1 MIWQIYKVFFTYH
14 FTRSLSFVAAAKFS
28 LFTFHFSLKIANFAN
43 SFAKLQ
49 CTRQFKEKQA
59 FLLHCS
65 RFFVTLA
72 SPKLLHLG
80 KAQINLA
87 FHSTFRNFANKNKTF
102 YNTTMLQ
109 IRCKNNNM
117 TKSFPEG
124 TSLLDVYQE
133 FADDIKLPYPVV
145 SAKVNN
151 ASQGLKFRLY
161 QNRDVEFL
169 DAREGSGHRVYVR
182 SLCFVLYKA
191 TQDLFPGSKLFIEH
205 TISRGYYCNFK
216 KKGYEPMV
224 EGDVEKIRE
233 RMQEIINLDMP
244 FRRNEA
250 TTEEALRVFAERG
263 LTDKV
268 KLLESSGQIYSD
280 YYMLGDTADYY
291 YGPLV
296 PSAGYLTVWG
306 LETYHDG
313 MLLRVP
319 DWNNPTQLAEK
330 VDMPKT
336 YEMFA
341 EKTKWDIIMRLSN
354 AGDVNKAILKGHASE
369 LIQVSEALQ
378 EKKIVQIAEEIDRR
392 FHDEENPV
400 RMVLITGPSSS
411 GKTTFCKRLSV
422 QLLACGLRP
431 LSFST
436 DDYFVNRLDTPKLP
450 NGDYDFD
457 NIETVE
463 YHLLEDHLLRLM
475 KGERVEIP
483 EYNFVTGKR
492 EWNGKK
498 LKLAGDTVLI
508 IEGIHALNPLL
519 TKKIP
524 DSLKYKIYIS
534 ALTSISLDD
543 HNWIPVRD
551 NRLLRRIIRD
561 YNKGAYTA
569 QQTIAQWK
577 NVCEAEDQWIFPFQE
592 TADAMFNS
600 ALNIE
605 FAVLRTHAEIILAS
619 VPKNCDEYAEAHR
632 LLKFLRY
639 FIPISDKEIPPTS
652 IMREFVGGSSFKYPR

>member
-1 MIWQIYKVFFTYH
+1 
-14 FTRSLSFVAAAKFS
+14 
-28 LFTFHFSLKIANFAN
+28 
-43 SFAKLQ
+43 
-49 CTRQFKEKQA
+49 
-59 FLLHCS
+59 
-65 RFFVTLA
+65 
-72 SPKLLHLG
+72 
-80 KAQINLA
+80 
-87 FHSTFRNFANKNKTF
+87 
-102 YNTTMLQ
+102 MLQ
-109 IRCKNNNM
+109 IRCKNNNT
-117 TKSFPEG
+117 TKSFAEG
-124 TSLLDVYQE
+124 SSLLDVYQE
-133 FADDIKLPYPVV
+133 FADEIKLPYPVV

-169 DAREGSGHRVYVR
+169 DAREGSGHRCYVR

-191 TQDLFPGSKLFIEH
+191 TQDLFSGSKLFIEH
-205 TISRGYYCNFK
+205 SISRGYYCNFRPTPSSAR
-216 KKGYEPMV
+216 GEGRQVTDEMV
-224 EGDVEKIRE
+224 ERIKE
-233 RMQEIINLDMP
+233 RMQEIIDLDMP

-250 TTEEALRVFAERG
+250 TTEETIRVFAERG
-263 LTDKV
+263 FSDKV
-268 KLLESSGQIYSD
+268 KLLETSGQIYSD

-296 PSAGYLTVWG
+296 PSAGYLKVWG
-306 LETYHDG
+306 LERYGDG
-313 MLLRVP
+313 LLLRVP
-319 DWNNPTQLAEK
+319 DWNDPSRLAEK

-341 EKTKWDIIMRLSN
+341 EKTRWDIIMRLSN
-354 AGDVNKAILKGHASE
+354 AGDVNKAIMRGHASE

-378 EKKIVQIAEEIDRR
+378 EKKIVQIAEDIARR
-392 FHDEENPV
+392 V
-400 RMVLITGPSSS
+400 RGERAEQQDDSLATLHASPSTPIKLVLITGPSSS

-436 DDYFVNRLDTPKLP
+436 DDYFVNRVDTPKLP

-457 NIETVE
+457 NIETVD
-463 YHLLEDHLLRLM
+463 YHLLEDHLMRLM
-475 KGERVEIP
+475 KGERVEVP
-483 EYNFVTGKR
+483 EYNFTTGKR

-498 LKLAGDTVLI
+498 LKLSADSVLI

-519 TKKIP
+519 TKKID

-561 YNKGAYTA
+561 YNKGAFTA

-577 NVCEAEDQWIFPFQE
+577 NVCEAEDKWIFPFQE
-592 TADAMFNS
+592 TADVMFNS

-619 VPKNCDEYAEAHR
+619 VPKNCPEYSEAHR
-632 LLKFLRY
+632 LLKFIHFFL
-639 FIPISDKEIPPTS
+639 PVSDKEIPPTS
-652 IMREFVGGSSFKYPR
+652 IMREFVGGSSFKY

>member
-1 MIWQIYKVFFTYH
+1 
-14 FTRSLSFVAAAKFS
+14 
-28 LFTFHFSLKIANFAN
+28 
-43 SFAKLQ
+43 
-49 CTRQFKEKQA
+49 
-59 FLLHCS
+59 
-65 RFFVTLA
+65 
-72 SPKLLHLG
+72 
-80 KAQINLA
+80 
-87 FHSTFRNFANKNKTF
+87 
-102 YNTTMLQ
+102 MLQ
-109 IRCKNNNM
+109 IRCKNNNV

-124 TSLLDVYQE
+124 CSLLDVYQE
-133 FADDIKLPYPVV
+133 FADEINLPYPVV

-182 SLCFVLYKA
+182 SLSFLLYKA
-191 TQDLFPGSKLFIEH
+191 TQDVFPGSKLFIEH
-205 TISRGYYCNFK
+205 TISRGYYCNFRK
-216 KKGYEPMV
+216 RNGEKVSED
-224 EGDVEKIRE
+224 DVEQLRQ
-233 RMQEIINLDMP
+233 RMQEIVNLDMP
-244 FRRNEA
+244 FRRHEA
-250 TTEEALRVFAERG
+250 TNEEAIRVFSERG
-263 LTDKV
+263 FADKV
-268 KLLESSGQIYSD
+268 KLLETSGQIYSD
-280 YYMLGDTADYY
+280 YYTLGDTADYY

-319 DWNNPTQLAEK
+319 DWHNPTVLAEK

-336 YEMFA
+336 YEMFR
-341 EKTKWDIIMRLSN
+341 EKTRWDIIMRLSN
-354 AGDVNKAILKGHASE
+354 AGDVNRAVQRGYASE

-378 EKKIVQIAEEIDRR
+378 EKRIVQIAEDIDRR
-392 FHDEENPV
+392 FHAEENPI
-400 RMVLITGPSSS
+400 RIVLITGPSSS
-411 GKTTFCKRLSV
+411 GKTTFCKRLSI

-436 DDYFVNRLDTPKLP
+436 DDYFVNRVDTPKLP
-450 NGDYDFD
+450 SGDYDFD

-463 YHLLEDHLLRLM
+463 YALLEDHLIRLM
-475 KGERVEIP
+475 AGERVEIP
-483 EYNFVTGKR
+483 EYNFVSGKR

-498 LKLAGDTVLI
+498 LKLSNDTVLI

-519 TKKIP
+519 TKKI
-524 DSLKYKIYIS
+524 DDTLKYKIYIS

-569 QQTIAQWK
+569 RETIAQWP
-577 NVCEAEDQWIFPFQE
+577 NVCAAEDKWIFPFQE

-605 FAVLRTHAEIILAS
+605 FAVLRTHAELILS
-619 VPKNCDEYAEAHR
+619 QVPKNCPEYAEAHR
-632 LLKFLRY
+632 LLKFIHY
-639 FIPISDKEIPPTS
+639 FLPVSDKEIPPTS
-652 IMREFVGGSSFKYPR
+652 IMREFVGGSSFKY

>member
-1 MIWQIYKVFFTYH
+1 M
-14 FTRSLSFVAAAKFS
+14 
-28 LFTFHFSLKIANFAN
+28 
-43 SFAKLQ
+43 
-49 CTRQFKEKQA
+49 
-59 FLLHCS
+59 LH
-65 RFFVTLA
+65 
-72 SPKLLHLG
+72 
-80 KAQINLA
+80 
-87 FHSTFRNFANKNKTF
+87 
-102 YNTTMLQ
+102 
-109 IRCKNNNM
+109 IRCKNNNV
-117 TKSFPEG
+117 TKAFPEG
-124 TSLLDVYQE
+124 CSLLDVYQE
-133 FADDIKLPYPVV
+133 FADEIKLPYPVV

-151 ASQGLKFRLY
+151 ASEGLKFRLY

-182 SLCFVLYKA
+182 SLCFLLYKA
-191 TQDLFPGSKLFIEH
+191 TQDIFPGSKLFIEH

-216 KKGYEPMV
+216 KKNS
-224 EGDVEKIRE
+224 EGLADGDIEQICE
-233 RMQEIINLDMP
+233 RMKEIVNLDMP
-244 FRRNEA
+244 FRRTEA
-250 TTEEALRVFAERG
+250 TNEEAIRVFAERG
-263 LTDKV
+263 FSDKV
-268 KLLESSGQIYSD
+268 KLLETSGQIYSD

-296 PSAGYLTVWG
+296 PSAGYLKVFG
-306 LETYHDG
+306 LEPYHDG

-319 DWNNPTQLAEK
+319 DWNNPTVLAEK

-336 YEMFA
+336 YEMFR

-378 EKKIVQIAEEIDRR
+378 EKKIVQIAEDIERR
-392 FHDEENPV
+392 FHAEEKPI
-400 RMVLITGPSSS
+400 RLVLITGPSSS
-411 GKTTFCKRLSV
+411 GKTTFCKRLSI

-431 LSFST
+431 MSFST
-436 DDYFVNRLDTPKLP
+436 DDYFVNRVDTPKLP

-457 NIETVE
+457 NIETVD
-463 YHLLEDHLLRLM
+463 YALLEDHLSRLM
-475 KGERVEIP
+475 KGERVEVP
-483 EYNFVTGKR
+483 EYNFTTGKR

-508 IEGIHALNPLL
+508 IEGIHALNPKL
-519 TKKIP
+519 TQNIE
-524 DSLKYKIYIS
+524 DSLKYRIYIS

-569 QQTIAQWK
+569 RETIAQWK
-577 NVCEAEDQWIFPFQE
+577 NVCEAEDKWIFPYQE

-605 FAVLRTHAEIILAS
+605 FAVLRTHAEIILSS
-619 VPKNCDEYAEAHR
+619 VQRNCPEYAEAHR
-632 LLKFLRY
+632 LLKFIHY
-639 FIPISDKEIPPTS
+639 FLPVSDKEIPPTS
-652 IMREFVGGSSFKYPR
+652 IMREFVGGSSFKY

>member
-1 MIWQIYKVFFTYH
+1 
-14 FTRSLSFVAAAKFS
+14 
-28 LFTFHFSLKIANFAN
+28 
-43 SFAKLQ
+43 
-49 CTRQFKEKQA
+49 
-59 FLLHCS
+59 
-65 RFFVTLA
+65 
-72 SPKLLHLG
+72 
-80 KAQINLA
+80 
-87 FHSTFRNFANKNKTF
+87 
-102 YNTTMLQ
+102 MLQ
-109 IRCKNNNM
+109 IRCKNNNV

-124 TSLLDVYQE
+124 SSLLDVYQE
-133 FADDIKLPYPVV
+133 VADEIKLPYPVV

-191 TQDLFPGSKLFIEH
+191 TQDIFTGSKLFIEH

-216 KKGYEPMV
+216 KRNNELLT
-224 EGDVEKIRE
+224 ENDVERIRQ

-250 TTEEALRVFAERG
+250 TTEEAVRVFAERG
-263 LTDKV
+263 LSDKV
-268 KLLESSGQIYSD
+268 KLLETSGHIYSD

-296 PSAGYLTVWG
+296 PSAGYLKVWG
-306 LETYHDG
+306 LEPYYDG

-319 DWNNPTQLAEK
+319 DWNNPMVLAEK

-336 YEMFA
+336 YDMFA

-392 FHDEENPV
+392 ARDEKAPV
-400 RMVLITGPSSS
+400 RVVLITGPSSS

-436 DDYFVNRLDTPKLP
+436 DDYFVNRVDTPKLP

-463 YHLLEDHLLRLM
+463 YSLLEDHLLRLM
-475 KGERVEIP
+475 AGERVEIP

-498 LKLAGDTVLI
+498 LKLTNDSVLI

-524 DSLKYKIYIS
+524 DSAKFRIYIS

-569 QQTIAQWK
+569 RETISQWK
-577 NVCEAEDQWIFPFQE
+577 NVCEAEDKWIFPFQE
-592 TADAMFNS
+592 TADVMFNS

-605 FAVLRTHAEIILAS
+605 FAVLRLHADIILSS
-619 VPKNCDEYAEAHR
+619 VPKNCPEYAEAHR
-632 LLKFLRY
+632 LLKFIHY
-639 FIPISDKEIPPTS
+639 FLPISDKEIPPTS
-652 IMREFVGGSSFKYPR
+652 IMREFVGGSSFKY

>member
-1 MIWQIYKVFFTYH
+1 
-14 FTRSLSFVAAAKFS
+14 
-28 LFTFHFSLKIANFAN
+28 
-43 SFAKLQ
+43 
-49 CTRQFKEKQA
+49 
-59 FLLHCS
+59 
-65 RFFVTLA
+65 
-72 SPKLLHLG
+72 
-80 KAQINLA
+80 
-87 FHSTFRNFANKNKTF
+87 
-102 YNTTMLQ
+102 MLQ
-109 IRCKNNNM
+109 IRCKNNNT

-133 FADDIKLPYPVV
+133 FADEIKLPYPVV

-151 ASQGLKFRLY
+151 ASEGLKFRLY

-169 DAREGSGHRVYVR
+169 DAREGSGHRAYVR

-191 TQDLFPGSKLFIEH
+191 TQDVFPGSKLFIEH

-216 KKGYEPMV
+216 KKNMEPLA
-224 EGDVEKIRE
+224 EGDVERIAE
-233 RMQEIINLDMP
+233 RMREIVGLDMP

-250 TTEEALRVFAERG
+250 TNEEAIRVFSERG
-263 LTDKV
+263 FTDKV
-268 KLLESSGQIYSD
+268 KLLETSGQIYSD
-280 YYMLGDTADYY
+280 YYTLGDTADYY

-296 PSAGYLTVWG
+296 PSAGYLKVFG
-306 LETYHDG
+306 LEPYHDG

-319 DWNNPTQLAEK
+319 DWNNPTILAEK

-341 EKTKWDIIMRLSN
+341 EKTRWDIIMRLSN

-378 EKKIVQIAEEIDRR
+378 EKKIVQIAEDIERR
-392 FHDEENPV
+392 LHTEENPI
-400 RMVLITGPSSS
+400 RLVLITGPSSS
-411 GKTTFCKRLSV
+411 GKTTFCKRLSI

-436 DDYFVNRLDTPKLP
+436 DDYFVNRVDTPKLP

-457 NIETVE
+457 NIEAVD
-463 YHLLEDHLLRLM
+463 YHLLEDHLTRLM

-483 EYNFVTGKR
+483 EYNFSTGKR

-519 TKKIP
+519 TQQI
-524 DSLKYKIYIS
+524 DNALKYKIYIS

-543 HNWIPVRD
+543 HNWIPVHD

-561 YNKGAYTA
+561 YNKGAFTA
-569 QQTIAQWK
+569 QETIAQWK
-577 NVCEAEDQWIFPFQE
+577 NVCEAEDKWIFPYQE

-605 FAVLRTHAEIILAS
+605 FAVLRTHAEIILSS
-619 VPKNCDEYAEAHR
+619 VPKNCPEYSEAHR
-632 LLKFLRY
+632 LLKFIHY
-639 FIPISDKEIPPTS
+639 FLPVSDKEIPPTS
-652 IMREFVGGSSFKYPR
+652 IMREFLGGSSFKY

>member
-1 MIWQIYKVFFTYH
+1 
-14 FTRSLSFVAAAKFS
+14 
-28 LFTFHFSLKIANFAN
+28 
-43 SFAKLQ
+43 
-49 CTRQFKEKQA
+49 
-59 FLLHCS
+59 
-65 RFFVTLA
+65 
-72 SPKLLHLG
+72 
-80 KAQINLA
+80 
-87 FHSTFRNFANKNKTF
+87 
-102 YNTTMLQ
+102 MLQ
-109 IRCKNNNM
+109 IRCKNNGV

-124 TSLLDVYQE
+124 CSLLDVYQE

-182 SLCFVLYKA
+182 SLCFLLYKA
-191 TQDLFPGSKLFIEH
+191 TQDVFPGSKLFIEH

-216 KKGYEPMV
+216 KKNNEGLTD
-224 EGDVEKIRE
+224 GDVERIRD
-233 RMQEIINLDMP
+233 RMTEIVNLDMP
-244 FRRNEA
+244 FRRTEA
-250 TTEEALRVFAERG
+250 TNEEAIRVFAERG
-263 LTDKV
+263 FTDKV
-268 KLLESSGQIYSD
+268 KLLETSGQIYSD
-280 YYMLGDTADYY
+280 YYTLGDTADYY

-296 PSAGYLTVWG
+296 PSAGYLKVFG
-306 LETYHDG
+306 LEPYHDG

-319 DWNNPTQLAEK
+319 DWNNPTVLAEK

-336 YEMFA
+336 YEMFR
-341 EKTKWDIIMRLSN
+341 EKTLWDIIMRLSN
-354 AGDVNKAILKGHASE
+354 AGDVNRAILKGHASE

-378 EKKIVQIAEEIDRR
+378 EKKIVQIAEDIDRR
-392 FHDEENPV
+392 YHAEENPI
-400 RMVLITGPSSS
+400 RIVLITGPSSS

-436 DDYFVNRLDTPKLP
+436 DDYFVNRVDTPKLP

-457 NIETVE
+457 NIEAVD
-463 YHLLEDHLLRLM
+463 YHLLEDHLTSLM

-483 EYNFVTGKR
+483 EYNFSTGKR

-498 LKLAGDTVLI
+498 IKLAGDTILI

-519 TKKIP
+519 TKKIE
-524 DSLKYKIYIS
+524 DSVKYKIYIS

-561 YNKGAYTA
+561 YNKGAFTA
-569 QQTIAQWK
+569 QETIAQWQ
-577 NVCEAEDQWIFPFQE
+577 NVCEAEDKWIFPYQE
-592 TADAMFNS
+592 SADAMFNS

-619 VPKNCDEYAEAHR
+619 VPRNCPEYAEAHR
-632 LLKFLRY
+632 LLKFIHY
-639 FIPISDKEIPPTS
+639 FLPVSDKEIPPTS
-652 IMREFVGGSSFKYPR
+652 IMREFLGGSSFKY

>member
-1 MIWQIYKVFFTYH
+1 
-14 FTRSLSFVAAAKFS
+14 
-28 LFTFHFSLKIANFAN
+28 
-43 SFAKLQ
+43 
-49 CTRQFKEKQA
+49 
-59 FLLHCS
+59 
-65 RFFVTLA
+65 
-72 SPKLLHLG
+72 
-80 KAQINLA
+80 
-87 FHSTFRNFANKNKTF
+87 
-102 YNTTMLQ
+102 MLQ
-109 IRCKNNNM
+109 IRCKNNNV

-124 TSLLDVYQE
+124 CSLLDVYQE
-133 FADDIKLPYPVV
+133 FQDEIKLPYPVV

-151 ASQGLKFRLY
+151 ASQGLKFRLF

-182 SLCFVLYKA
+182 SLSFLLYKA

-205 TISRGYYCNFK
+205 SLCRGYYCNFK
-216 KKGYEPMV
+216 KKNADPLTDE
-224 EGDVEKIRE
+224 DVELIKQ
-233 RMQEIINLDMP
+233 RMQEVVNLDMP
-244 FRRNEA
+244 FRRTEA
-250 TTEEALRVFAERG
+250 TTEEAIRVFAERG
-263 LTDKV
+263 FSDKV
-268 KLLESSGQIYSD
+268 KLLETSGQIYSD
-280 YYMLGDTADYY
+280 YYTLGDTVDYY

-296 PSAGYLTVWG
+296 PSAGYLKVWG
-306 LETYHDG
+306 LERYEQG

-319 DWNNPTQLAEK
+319 DWNNPNQLAEK
-330 VDMPKT
+330 VEQPKT
-336 YEMFA
+336 FEMFA

-354 AGDVNKAILKGHASE
+354 AGDVNKAIMRGYASE

-378 EKKIVQIAEEIDRR
+378 EKKIVQIAEEIDNR
-392 FHDEENPV
+392 FHREKNPV
-400 RMVLITGPSSS
+400 RIVLITGPSSS

-431 LSFST
+431 ISFST
-436 DDYFVNRLDTPKLP
+436 DDYFVNRVDTPKLP

-457 NIETVE
+457 NIKTVD
-463 YHLLEDHLLRLM
+463 YHMLEDHLLRLM
-475 KGERVEIP
+475 DGERVEIP

-498 LKLAGDTVLI
+498 LKLGSDTVLI

-519 TKKIP
+519 TQKIP

-577 NVCEAEDQWIFPFQE
+577 NVCEAENQWIFPYQE
-592 TADAMFNS
+592 SADVMFNS

-605 FAVLRTHAEIILAS
+605 FAVLRTHAEIILSS
-619 VPKNCDEYAEAHR
+619 VPKNCPEYSEAHR
-632 LLKFLRY
+632 LLKFIHFFL
-639 FIPISDKEIPPTS
+639 PVSDKEIPPTS
-652 IMREFVGGSSFKYPR
+652 IMREFVGGSSFKYKGL

>member
-1 MIWQIYKVFFTYH
+1 
-14 FTRSLSFVAAAKFS
+14 
-28 LFTFHFSLKIANFAN
+28 
-43 SFAKLQ
+43 
-49 CTRQFKEKQA
+49 
-59 FLLHCS
+59 
-65 RFFVTLA
+65 
-72 SPKLLHLG
+72 
-80 KAQINLA
+80 
-87 FHSTFRNFANKNKTF
+87 
-102 YNTTMLQ
+102 MLQ
-109 IRCKNNNM
+109 IRCKNNNK

-124 TSLLDVYQE
+124 TSLLDVYHE
-133 FADDIKLPYPVV
+133 FADELQMPYPVV

-169 DAREGSGHRVYVR
+169 DARQGSGHRVYVR

-191 TQDLFPGSKLFIEH
+191 TSDVFPGSKLFIEH

-216 KKGYEPMV
+216 KKGGEPLA
-224 EGDVEKIRE
+224 EGDVELIHK
-233 RMQEIINLDMP
+233 RMEEIIALDMP
-244 FRRNEA
+244 FRRSEA
-250 TTEEALRVFAERG
+250 TNEEAIRVFAERG
-263 LTDKV
+263 FTDKV
-268 KLLESSGQIYSD
+268 KLLETSGQIYSD
-280 YYMLGDTADYY
+280 YYMLGDTVDYY

-296 PSAGYLTVWG
+296 PSAGYLKVWDV
-306 LETYHDG
+306 EPYHDG

-319 DWNNPTQLAEK
+319 DWHNPLVLAEK

-341 EKTKWDIIMRLSN
+341 EKTRWDIIMRLSN
-354 AGDVNKAILKGHASE
+354 AGDVNKAIMKGHASE

-392 FHDEENPV
+392 FRAEENPV
-400 RMVLITGPSSS
+400 RLVLITGPSSS
-411 GKTTFCKRLSV
+411 GKTTFCKRLCI

-431 LSFST
+431 YSIST
-436 DDYFVNRLDTPKLP
+436 DDYFVNRVDTPKLP

-457 NIETVE
+457 NIEAVE
-463 YHLLEDHLLRLM
+463 YHLLEDHLTRLM
-475 KGERVEIP
+475 KGERVEVP

-492 EWNGKK
+492 EYNGKK
-498 LKLAGDTVLI
+498 VKLSSDSVLI

-519 TKKIP
+519 TQKIA
-524 DSLKYKIYIS
+524 DSMKFKIYIS

-561 YNKGAYTA
+561 YNKGAFTA
-569 QQTIAQWK
+569 QQTISQWK
-577 NVCEAEDQWIFPFQE
+577 NVCEAEDKWIFPFQE

-605 FAVLRTHAEIILAS
+605 FAVLRTHAEIILSS
-619 VPKNCDEYAEAHR
+619 VPKNCPEYSEAHR
-632 LLKFLRY
+632 LLKFIHY
-639 FIPISDKEIPPTS
+639 FIPVDDKEIPPTS
-652 IMREFVGGSSFKYPR
+652 IMREFVGGSSFKYR